1 MDFAWY
7 ILSFVAAIGILVTVH
22 EFGHFWVAQRLGVK
36 VLRFSVGFGKPIWS
50 WRKGADQTEYVI
62 ASVPLGGYVK
72 MLDEREGEVDEAE
85 IDRAFNRQ
93 KLWVRTA
100 VVLAGPAFNFIFAV
114 LAYWFMFVI
123 GVSGPRPIV
132 GAVSPDSIAEQA
144 GLRQGHEI
152 IQVEQRETRTWETVI
167 QAIIGTV
174 LERDEIRLRVRDGED
189 VTQSLTLDMSSISI
203 DNLTQGGFWESIG
216 FEPSRPEIDPIIG
229 RIESGARADRAG
241 LRAGD
246 LIVRADGEGIRDWA
260 HWVDFIRARPEQAI
274 AVTVLRD
281 YTEVSVTLVPEERSD
296 QGKVYGRIGAGVQD
310 QPGIFEP
317 YYTTVRYGPLESVS
331 RAFIK
336 TYDTTALTLRMFWK
350 MIRLEVSLD
359 NLSGPISIAQYAA
372 YTAKLGVSK
381 FTEFLAI
388 VSISLGILNL
398 LPIPVLDGGH
408 LMYYFVELFKGK
420 PVSEETQYLGQRF
433 GIAMLVGLMGLAFYN
448 DLARLFG

>member
-22 EFGHFWVAQRLGVK
+22 EFGHFWVAHRLGVK

-152 IQVEQRETRTWETVI
+152 IQVEQRGTKTWETVI

-174 LERDEIRLRVRDGED
+174 LERDEILLRVRDGED
-189 VTQSLTLDMSSISI
+189 VTQSLTLDMSSIAI
-203 DNLTQGGFWESIG
+203 DDLTKGGFFESIG
-216 FEPSRPEIDPIIG
+216 FEPSRPKIDPIIG

-246 LIVRADGEGIRDWA
+246 LIVRANGEGIRDWA

-281 YTEVSVTLVPEERSD
+281 HTEVSVTLVPEERRD
-296 QGKVYGRIGAGVQD
+296 QGKIYGRIGAGVQD

-336 TYDTTALTLRMFWK
+336 TYDTTVLTLRMFWK

-359 NLSGPISIAQYAA
+359 NLSGPISIAQYAG

>member
-7 ILSFVAAIGILVTVH
+7 ILSFVLAIGILVTVH
-22 EFGHFWVAQRLGVK
+22 EFGHFWVAHRLGVK

-50 WRKGADQTEYVI
+50 WRRGADQTEYVI

-93 KLWVRTA
+93 NLWVRTA
-100 VVLAGPAFNFIFAV
+100 VVLAGPLFNFIFAV

-123 GVSGPRPIV
+123 GISGPRPIV
-132 GAVSPDSIAEQA
+132 GVVSPGSIAEQA
-144 GLRQGHEI
+144 GLRDGHEI
-152 IQVEQRETRTWETVI
+152 IQVEQRGTRTWETVI
-167 QAIIGTV
+167 QVIIGTV
-174 LERDEIRLRVRDGED
+174 LDRDEIFLKVRDGED
-189 VTQSLTLDMSSISI
+189 VTQSLTLDMSTVPV
-203 DNLTQGGFWESIG
+203 DALTKGGFFESIG
-216 FEPSRPEIDPIIG
+216 FEPSRPEIAPIIG
-229 RIESGARADRAG
+229 RVESGARADQAG
-241 LRAGD
+241 LKAGD
-246 LIVRADGEGIRDWA
+246 VIVRADGEKIRDWA

-274 AVTVLRD
+274 ALTVLRD
-281 YTEVSVTLVPEERSD
+281 YREATVTLIPEKRSD
-296 QGKVYGRIGAGVQD
+296 GGKLYGRIGAGVQE

-336 TYDTTALTLRMFWK
+336 TYDTTTLTLRMFWK

-359 NLSGPISIAQYAA
+359 NLSGPISIAQYAG

-408 LMYYFVELFKGK
+408 LMYYFIELFKGK

>member
-22 EFGHFWVAQRLGVK
+22 EFGHFWVANRLGVK

-85 IDRAFNRQ
+85 LDRAFNRQ

-132 GAVSPDSIAEQA
+132 GAISPDSIAEQA

-152 IQVEQRETRTWETVI
+152 IQVEQRGTQTWETVI

-174 LERDEIRLRVRDGED
+174 LDRDEIRLRVRDGED
-189 VTQSLTLDMSSISI
+189 VTQSLTLDMSSILI
-203 DNLTQGGFWESIG
+203 DDLTQGGFFESIG
-216 FEPSRPEIDPIIG
+216 FEPSRPKIDPIIG

-241 LRAGD
+241 LQAGD
-246 LIVRADGEGIRDWA
+246 VVVRADGEGIRDWA

-281 YTEVSVTLVPEERSD
+281 HTEISVTLVPEERSD
-296 QGKVYGRIGAGVQD
+296 RGKVYGRIGAGVQD

-317 YYTTVRYGPLESVS
+317 YYTTVRYDPLESVS

-336 TYDTTALTLRMFWK
+336 TYDTTTLTLRMFWK

-359 NLSGPISIAQYAA
+359 NLSGPISIAQYAG